1 MTHREY
7 TLTVESTIYESLDST
22 TRAAHKIPG
31 ETMVLNQEDFDRI
44 KGGQDIIR
52 YTTAGHGMT
61 ASITFGKENFA
72 NEVTYT
78 EVTVST
84 GAAKLGKRKNK
95 TAKGDNAQ
103 KDIIENSGSAMA
115 AVKDAQLMDC
125 AKFYKRYEEDL
136 EWNEVDNLSDF
147 NEGTVNLLYH
157 GTDASVAILF
167 LNGGFI
173 DWSYCS

>member
-44 KGGQDIIR
+44 KGGQDIVR
-52 YTTAGHGMT
+52 YKTAGHGMI
-61 ASITFGKENFA
+61 ASITFGKEAFA
-72 NEVTYT
+72 N

-95 TAKGDNAQ
+95 
-103 KDIIENSGSAMA
+103 I
-115 AVKDAQLMDC
+115 
-125 AKFYKRYEEDL
+125 R
-136 EWNEVDNLSDF
+136 
-147 NEGTVNLLYH
+147 
-157 GTDASVAILF
+157 
-167 LNGGFI
+167 
-173 DWSYCS
+173 